1 MEVVEYSIDDRLYVF
16 SSCRKGGVSS
26 GNYAEFNINTYCGD
40 KEEDIVE
47 NRKLLVSFLNKKLD
61 EARAINEDNIILP
74 HQVHGTKVLQI
85 DQDFIKLP
93 QESRKEQLEGID
105 ALMTNVSGVLIG
117 VSTADCIPVIIY
129 DTRHNAVAV
138 VHAGWRGTKERI
150 VEKTIRQMSLSYS
163 TEAKDIHAVIGPG
176 ISVDAFEVGD
186 EVYEAF
192 ADAKFEMKDI
202 SQRYPYP
209 NNKCHIDLWKCNKNS
224 MIAAGVDA
232 ENIEI
237 SGICTYNNADKFFS
251 ARRLGV
257 KSGRILTA
265 AILK

>member
-47 NRKLLVSFLNKKLD
+47 NRKILVSFLNKKLNED
-61 EARAINEDNIILP
+61 RAINEDNIILP

-129 DTRHNAVAV
+129 DTKHNAVAV

-150 VEKTIRQMSLSYS
+150 VEKDNKTDVSLLLNRS
-163 TEAKDIHAVIGPG
+163 
-176 ISVDAFEVGD
+176 
-186 EVYEAF
+186 
-192 ADAKFEMKDI
+192 
-202 SQRYPYP
+202 
-209 NNKCHIDLWKCNKNS
+209 
-224 MIAAGVDA
+224 
-232 ENIEI
+232 
-237 SGICTYNNADKFFS
+237 
-251 ARRLGV
+251 
-257 KSGRILTA
+257 
-265 AILK
+265 